1 MEAVL
6 ERLSK
11 LSVLSTSGEHRPS
24 ELVRMGVVDP
34 VKVFVKQEPHKS
46 TKIEE
51 GRVRLICSVSIV
63 DNIIAKLLCSLQNN
77 IEIAHNDRLPV
88 KPGMGLHD
96 DGLRALNN
104 YVRRSFRGTQP
115 AEGDVKGWDWSVQEW
130 DFTMDCERRVS
141 LADAE
146 GTVFEKLLQAH
157 FYCMARKVFVLS
169 DGTMHEQQ
177 FPGIMPSGWYNTSSS
192 NSAMRCMN
200 HYMLSVE
207 LGFAPKI
214 IAMGDDSVESNFQGA
229 LEAYSKL
236 GKQMSMFNMVSTD
249 NFEFCSTAFDGNL
262 GVPVNIDK
270 QIFNLLSNHQCT
282 HIAAQE
288 LWITFQYE
296 MRNLSPGDKKSVLE
310 VVSYSGWL
318 ELLEEPELQSGPVD
332 IGSRGLMDQ
341 NSFCAN
347 QNAKRLHGSPY
358 LGFRAMYSPGL
369 SLRNPIPM
377 TQSKT
382 KQGARVRVLEKQLA
396 NLQLRNKKKKRKTP
410 FADTGGVIGNAA
422 GSLFG
427 NSKMGSSIGRWLGS
441 GIGSIFGSGDY
452 QVVGASPKY
461 NMLNGNV
468 PQFSS
473 TRATNIVCH
482 REYIGDITGTT
493 AFTNNVYPLNPG
505 VGTAFP
511 WLQGIAANYQQ
522 YRIHGM
528 VFEFRPLITD
538 FITSGAPGV
547 VIMSTNYNAD
557 VPRYTSKQAMENS
570 EFAVSIKP
578 TMALRHM
585 VECDP
590 RQTPISE
597 LYVRTGTLSTGQD
610 LRTYDL
616 GNFQFATQ
624 GNPNQL
630 LGELWVTYCI
640 EFFKPTLDLVN
651 LTTDSSTAHIV
662 RAAISSASPL
672 GTIGVLN
679 TGGLSVT
686 VTATTLT
693 IVNAVVGVV
702 YNLNLI
708 FTCTTAATNNIPL
721 PSVVGA
727 SGLSWNSSLGS
738 ADNSIAAITT
748 GTASTCSSSNSFFTA
763 TSTTVVAT
771 YPGGGAFGAGPNGME
786 ILISAVEPYVVG

>member
-1 MEAVL
+1 
-6 ERLSK
+6 
-11 LSVLSTSGEHRPS
+11 
-24 ELVRMGVVDP
+24 MGLVDP
-34 VKVFVKQEPHKS
+34 VKVFVKQEPHK
-46 TKIEE
+46 TNKIEE

-77 IEIAHNDRLPV
+77 IEIAYNETLPV

-104 YVRRSFRGTQP
+104 SVRKSFREIQP

-130 DFTMDCERRVS
+130 DFSMDCDRRVA
-141 LADAE
+141 LAGAE
-146 GTVFEKLLQAH
+146 GTVFEQLLRAH
-157 FYCMARKVFVLS
+157 FYCMSRKVFVLS

-177 FPGIMPSGWYNTSSS
+177 LPGIMPSGWYNTSSS
-192 NSAMRCMN
+192 NSSMRCMN
-200 HYMLSVE
+200 HYMLAIE
-207 LGFAPKI
+207 LGFPPKV
-214 IAMGDDSVESNFQGA
+214 IAMGDDSVESNFKGA
-229 LEAYSKL
+229 LEAYSRI
-236 GKQMSMFNMVSTD
+236 GKQMSMFNAVSVD
-249 NFEFCSTAFDGNL
+249 DFEFCSTHFDGKL

-270 QIFNLLSNHQCT
+270 QLFNLLSNHQCT
-282 HIAAQE
+282 QAEAQE
-288 LWITFQYE
+288 LWLTFQYE
-296 MRNLSPGDKKSVLE
+296 MRNLPPDVLKDVLE

-318 ELLEEPELQSGPVD
+318 DQLEDKELQFGSVD
-332 IGSRGLMDQ
+332 IGSHEVMDQ

-347 QNAKRLHGSPY
+347 QNAKRLHGSSY
-358 LGFRAMYSPGL
+358 NGSHEMYSPGM
-369 SLRNPIPM
+369 SLRYPILM
-377 TQSKT
+377 TKSKT
-382 KQGARVRVLEKQLA
+382 KQGARVRVLEQQLA

-422 GSLFG
+422 GSFFG

-461 NMLNGNV
+461 NMLNGSV

-473 TRATNIVCH
+473 SRATNIVCH

-538 FITSGAPGV
+538 FVTSGAPGV
-547 VIMSTNYNAD
+547 VVMSTNYNAD
-557 VPRYTSKQAMENS
+557 VPKYASKQAMENS

-597 LYVRTGTLSTGQD
+597 LYVRSAPIPDGQD
-610 LRTYDL
+610 YRTYDL

-630 LGELWVTYCI
+630 LGELWVTYCV

-662 RAAISSASPL
+662 RSSISAANPL
-672 GTIGVLN
+672 GLIGVSN
-679 TGGLSVT
+679 VGGLT
-686 VTATTLT
+686 VSLTSTTMT
-693 IVNAVVGVV
+693 ISDAIVGVV
-702 YNLNLI
+702 YNVNLI
-708 FTCTTAATNNIPL
+708 FTCATPATNNIPL

-727 SGLSWNSSLGS
+727 TGLTWNSSQGIP
-738 ADNSIAAITT
+738 DNVNALVTT
-748 GTASTCSSSNSFFTA
+748 GTLSTVSASNQFLTA
-763 TSTTVVAT
+763 VAKTITLT
-771 YPGGGAFGAGPNGME
+771 YPGTGTFGTGLTGLE
-786 ILISAVEPYVVG
+786 ILISAVEPTVTE